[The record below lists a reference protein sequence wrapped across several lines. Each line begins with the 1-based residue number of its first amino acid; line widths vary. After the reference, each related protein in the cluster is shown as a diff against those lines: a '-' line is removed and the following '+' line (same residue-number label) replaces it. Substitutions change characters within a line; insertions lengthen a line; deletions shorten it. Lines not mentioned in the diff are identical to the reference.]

1 MSRSTLMGGAV
12 ALLIAG
18 CLFSTLFGLGVKYVV
33 DIIALGH
40 SLAKTLLFLLF
51 VFFLSLLV
59 KWWPPVSARWSYRFA
74 ALLPVLFVGNL
85 IQYLWY
91 CRSYELNVNDW
102 SAVIRDGFW
111 TMSRLDHTHT
121 AKAMLSALPKQL
133 AETTDVGYAFGAIFP
148 QPLLWLQLVLFLL
161 TIGACTLSCV
171 HWLRNERPGRSVSF
185 VLCSFVLVK
194 CLIDGGLLIPEVWAA
209 VPVFCGLLFGRRGWM
224 VGGGAT
230 LLYAGSMFFWKTGAS
245 DIVAL
250 DLLPGFVALSTPLLW
265 ARNRIVGI
273 VALACVIVSPAARY
287 QLVPDSRF
295 RPHAVNTIVYAGEPL
310 KAGWKVYIVSVGRVA
325 PLPGPFTPE
334 SELFQSETGYCLTTV
349 TLTADTTPLELS
361 SLLGLEV
368 ARRPVSWYQ
377 GPVEVAARVQ
387 LREGEWNEILD
398 QPVVESHQLDGD
410 RVRLRMIPGVNRDMA
425 ISVLG
430 PHLSVVDDFR
440 FSYPE

>member
-1 MSRSTLMGGAV
+1 MYPEL
-12 ALLIAG
+12 
-18 CLFSTLFGLGVKYVV
+18 C
-33 DIIALGH
+33 
-40 SLAKTLLFLLF
+40 SLAEK
-51 VFFLSLLV
+51 
-59 KWWPPVSARWSYRFA
+59 
-74 ALLPVLFVGNL
+74 
-85 IQYLWY
+85 
-91 CRSYELNVNDW
+91 C
-102 SAVIRDGFW
+102 
-111 TMSRLDHTHT
+111 
-121 AKAMLSALPKQL
+121 
-133 AETTDVGYAFGAIFP
+133 
-148 QPLLWLQLVLFLL
+148 
-161 TIGACTLSCV
+161 
-171 HWLRNERPGRSVSF
+171 
-185 VLCSFVLVK
+185 FVLVK